1 MKICDLTTEK
11 EAKKHNS
18 CERYSNETRQTFTN
32 YVAQHHLTMYRKK
45 FHSLT
50 IKYLFCNWFLGTI
63 YNRIVII
70 ANILSVQQSA
80 SR

>member
-32 YVAQHHLTMYRKK
+32 YVAQHHLTNNVPQKVPFIDNK
-45 FHSLT
+45 
-50 IKYLFCNWFLGTI
+50 I
-63 YNRIVII
+63 
-70 ANILSVQQSA
+70 SVL
-80 SR
+80 